1 MPKTINKKTIYVCK
15 NCGYEST
22 KWLGK
27 CPVCNEWDTFTEFK
41 YDKNIN
47 IDNNLLLNNSVKE
60 PKSIN
65 EIEDINNEKISSG
78 LKEFD
83 RLIGGGIV
91 LGSLVLLG
99 GAPGIGKST
108 LLLQIAKNL
117 SDDNKKVLYIS
128 GEENLSQIK
137 IRAKRIGKF
146 NENVKFLDEVEL
158 EKIRLTVS
166 NFNPD
171 LLIIDSIQTLVS
183 NDSTEKIAGS
193 ISQIKTC
200 ANGIFRLC
208 KELNI
213 ATFLIGHITKDGLVA
228 GPKILEHMVD
238 TVLYFEDDNL
248 KTYRVLRCIKNRF
261 GSNRELAVFEM
272 KSDGLKEVS
281 NPSEIFLDGRPT
293 GASGCVVT
301 CTIDSNRPIF
311 LEVQSLVTQSNYG
324 MAKRTIS
331 GSDYNR
337 LSLLIAII
345 EKRLN
350 IPLFQYDIY
359 INITGG
365 LKIHDTSIDLAII
378 MAIISSYKNKALGN
392 DCVYCGE
399 VGLSG
404 ELRSI
409 PNAEMIIKEAIH
421 LGYKKLFLP
430 KVNIDNIN
438 VHNYNKNIELKSI
451 ANVMQ

>member
-1 MPKTINKKTIYVCK
+1 MPKIKDKNTIFCCK
-15 NCGYEST
+15 NCGYESN

-27 CPVCNEWDTFTEFK
+27 CPSCNEWDTFTEIK
-41 YDKNIN
+41 Q
-47 IDNNLLLNNSVKE
+47 NNYKLITHMFNTDIKT
-60 PKSIN
+60 PKTLS
-65 EIEDINNEKISSG
+65 EIEDTQEKRFSTG
-78 LKEFD
+78 LSEFD
-83 RLIGGGIV
+83 NLIGGGIV
-91 LGSLVLLG
+91 SGSLVLLG

-108 LLLQIAKNL
+108 LLLQLSKNVAT
-117 SDDNKKVLYIS
+117 NGRKVLYIS
-128 GEENLSQIK
+128 GEENLSQVK
-137 IRAKRIGKF
+137 IRAKRIGTF
-146 NENVKFLDEVEL
+146 NDNVQFLDEIEL
-158 EKIRLTVS
+158 EKIEQQVL
-166 NFNPD
+166 NYNPD
-171 LLIIDSIQTLVS
+171 LLIIDSIQTIKS
-183 NDSTEKIAGS
+183 NEANDSVAGS
-193 ISQIKTC
+193 ISQIKYC
-200 ANGIFRLC
+200 ASKIFRLC
-208 KELNI
+208 KEHNI
-213 ATFLIGHITKDGLVA
+213 ATFIIGHITKDGLVA

-261 GSNRELAVFEM
+261 GSNKELAVFEM
-272 KSDGLKEVS
+272 NANGLNEVK
-281 NPSEIFLDGRPT
+281 NPSEIFLDGRPSN
-293 GASGCVVT
+293 ASGCVVT

-311 LEVQSLVTQSNYG
+311 LEVQSLVTKSNYG
-324 MAKRTIS
+324 MAKRTIN

-350 IPLFQYDIY
+350 LPLFEYDIY

-378 MAIISSYKNKALGN
+378 MAILSSYKNLALGN

-404 ELRSI
+404 EVRSI

-430 KVNIDNIN
+430 KLNLDNIN
-438 VHNYNKNIELKSI
+438 TTEYVKKIELKSI
-451 ANVMQ
+451 VNVMQ